1 MEKRY
6 EEMIICES
14 NYSSYSEYKMAI
26 IDTIDNLVKNGY
38 VVVVRQEIDGVM
50 ILEFNH
56 TDVDLSGY
64 TLEWIGDD
72 EYVETV
78 TKADEE
84 DSDPE
89 YFG

>member
-6 EEMIICES
+6 EELIICES
-14 NYSSYSEYKMAI
+14 NYTSYSGYKAAI

-56 TDVDLSGY
+56 TDVGLSGY

-84 DSDPE
+84 DGDPE